1 MARFNCSLPTVAPR
15 ASAHVS
21 AEALCAMEREDTA
34 DAAAAADAPSG
45 PGWFDSSRELVRGL
59 DVTESVPGDAT
70 LNEWI
75 RVCLGR

>member
-1 MARFNCSLPTVAPR
+1 
-15 ASAHVS
+15 
-21 AEALCAMEREDTA
+21 MEREDTA